1 MFSDPGRFELIR
13 RGLAVRVS
21 WSGPTLVSA
30 SAKGQRGL
38 FSCNVTFYKRFRLW
52 LRGSATLIVYCSE
65 RSGYD
70 LSLISDLTVQ
80 LKEKC
85 TEATSPGHLGQ
96 RKQCFQGFGYVR
108 ILRSLVYFFGPIR
121 NSVRLLYF
129 DKDSVI
135 TSAQMPRDVCRV
147 FTKFRMKNFFKN
159 TADKRKKLDK
169 LLKCFFCQ

>member
-1 MFSDPGRFELIR
+1 M
-13 RGLAVRVS
+13 
-21 WSGPTLVSA
+21 
-30 SAKGQRGL
+30 
-38 FSCNVTFYKRFRLW
+38 
-52 LRGSATLIVYCSE
+52 IVYCSE

-121 NSVRLLYF
+121 NSVRFLYF

-135 TSAQMPRDVCRV
+135 TNAQMPRDGLSRLHKVPHEE
-147 FTKFRMKNFFKN
+147 FFQKLPTKGKNWTN
-159 TADKRKKLDK
+159 Y
-169 LLKCFFCQ
+169 

>member
-21 WSGPTLVSA
+21 WSGPTFVSA

-70 LSLISDLTVQ
+70 LSLISDLTLQ

-135 TSAQMPRDVCRV
+135 TNAQMPRDGLSRLHKVPHEEFFQKHCR
-147 FTKFRMKNFFKN
+147 
-159 TADKRKKLDK
+159 
-169 LLKCFFCQ
+169 

>member
-1 MFSDPGRFELIR
+1 MFSDQGRFELIR

-21 WSGPTLVSA
+21 WSGPTFVSA

-108 ILRSLVYFFGPIR
+108 KLRSLFYFFGPIR
-121 NSVRLLYF
+121 NIIL
-129 DKDSVI
+129 
-135 TSAQMPRDVCRV
+135 
-147 FTKFRMKNFFKN
+147 TKIPSSP
-159 TADKRKKLDK
+159 T
-169 LLKCFFCQ
+169 LKCGWSVASSQSSAWRIFSKTLPTKGKNWTNYWSVFFFCQ